1 RLPDKILAHGWL
13 TTPQGKMS
21 KSKGNVIDPLEL
33 LKKYPLDLLRIYLIA
48 KINFLQDGVCD
59 ENLLREF
66 YHDFLVN
73 NLSNLVSRVNKMLQL
88 YRKGVVPSLEN
99 EVKNEKLE
107 EYKKKCNSVVQ
118 RFQKKMDNYELTK
131 AFSQIQILLDESNK
145 LIADLT
151 P

>member
-1 RLPDKILAHGWL
+1 
-13 TTPQGKMS
+13 GKMS

-33 LKKYPLDLLRIYLIA
+33 LKKYPSDLLRIYLVA

-88 YRKGVVPSLEN
+88 YREGVIPSLEN

-107 EYKKKCNSVVQ
+107 EYKKKCNLVVQ

-145 LIADLT
+145 LIADLV

>member
-1 RLPDKILAHGWL
+1 
-13 TTPQGKMS
+13 MS

-33 LKKYPLDLLRIYLIA
+33 LKKYPSDLLRAYFVA

-59 ENLLREF
+59 ETLLSDF

-88 YRKGVVPSLEN
+88 YREGIIPLLEK
-99 EVKNEKLE
+99 ELKNEKLE
-107 EYKKKCNSVVQ
+107 EYKKKCEFIVKE
-118 RFQKKMDNYELTK
+118 FQEKMNNYELTN
-131 AFSQIQILLDESNK
+131 AFSQIQTLLDETNK
-145 LIADLT
+145 LISDLA